1 MTGRV
6 IVVGSVNI
14 DLVVTGRTLP
24 APGETVIG
32 GRFAQHHG
40 GKGGNQAVA
49 AARLG
54 ATTSFVG
61 AVGDD
66 DFGRSARAAL
76 EAERIDVSELRTLP
90 DQATGVALILVDAHG
105 ENSISVASGANGAVT
120 PEQVAASVAALAPGP
135 GDVVLVGH
143 EIPTAVV
150 AEALRA
156 AGERGATTILN
167 PAPASGLDAETVALA
182 ELVTPNEGELATLHQ
197 AGVRAERA
205 PGEPRVGG
213 RGTSHA
219 GRLGPDPGAARRGR
233 RHGRGGR
240 HVERRACGGAGH
252 GPPARGRG
260 PTGGSG
266 CFTRCDEA
274 WCARGHADTRRARG
288 GPPPLDLES
297 IAPMA

>member
-105 ENSISVASGANGAVT
+105 ENSIAVASGANGAVT

-143 EIPTAVV
+143 EIPTAAV

-197 AGVRAERA
+197 AGVRAERLLVSLGSEGA
-205 PGEPRVGG
+205 DLRTPDGSVRIPALPVAAVDTVG
-213 RGTSHA
+213 A
-219 GRLGPDPGAARRGR
+219 GDTLNGALAASLAAGHPLEGAVRRAVAAASLAVTKPGAREGMPTLHELEAATGR
-233 RHGRGGR
+233 T
-240 HVERRACGGAGH
+240 A
-252 GPPARGRG
+252 
-260 PTGGSG
+260 
-266 CFTRCDEA
+266 
-274 WCARGHADTRRARG
+274 
-288 GPPPLDLES
+288 
-297 IAPMA
+297 